1 MGVKGLSSTFFTHLP
16 HQQKWLLHSHLYLP
30 ETLHLVMK
38 QVYPISRTSS
48 LALLWEFQKLETL
61 KKTKYSIDQ
70 SSKKI
75 DNLNTFVML
84 KCSLFCILKITPI
97 FVFAMIQGIISL
109 RAFAP
114 TYFTIFIQGL
124 SLLLF
129 SFINNKSKLNFLSVK
144 GYCVYMINKII
155 HGCW

>member
-1 MGVKGLSSTFFTHLP
+1 
-16 HQQKWLLHSHLYLP
+16 
-30 ETLHLVMK
+30 MK

-75 DNLNTFVML
+75 DNLNTSVML
-84 KCSLFCILKITPI
+84 KRSLFYILKITPI

>member
-1 MGVKGLSSTFFTHLP
+1 
-16 HQQKWLLHSHLYLP
+16 
-30 ETLHLVMK
+30 MK
-38 QVYPISRTSS
+38 QVYPIGRMSS

-84 KCSLFCILKITPI
+84 KPSLFCILKITPI
-97 FVFAMIQGIISL
+97 FVFAMIQGIVSL
-109 RAFAP
+109 WAW
-114 TYFTIFIQGL
+114 IFIQGL

>member
-1 MGVKGLSSTFFTHLP
+1 
-16 HQQKWLLHSHLYLP
+16 
-30 ETLHLVMK
+30 MK

-84 KCSLFCILKITPI
+84 KPSLFCILKITPI
-97 FVFAMIQGIISL
+97 FVFAMIQGIVSL
-109 RAFAP
+109 RAFSP

>member
-1 MGVKGLSSTFFTHLP
+1 
-16 HQQKWLLHSHLYLP
+16 
-30 ETLHLVMK
+30 MK
-38 QVYPISRTSS
+38 QVYPIGRTSS

-84 KCSLFCILKITPI
+84 KHSLFCILKITPI

-114 TYFTIFIQGL
+114 TYCTIFIQGL

>member
-1 MGVKGLSSTFFTHLP
+1 
-16 HQQKWLLHSHLYLP
+16 
-30 ETLHLVMK
+30 MK

-75 DNLNTFVML
+75 DNLNTSVML
-84 KCSLFCILKITPI
+84 KRSLFCILKITPI
-97 FVFAMIQGIISL
+97 FVFAMIQGNISL

>member
-1 MGVKGLSSTFFTHLP
+1 
-16 HQQKWLLHSHLYLP
+16 
-30 ETLHLVMK
+30 MK

-75 DNLNTFVML
+75 DNLNTSVML
-84 KCSLFCILKITPI
+84 KRSLFCILKIMPI

>member
-1 MGVKGLSSTFFTHLP
+1 
-16 HQQKWLLHSHLYLP
+16 
-30 ETLHLVMK
+30 MK

-75 DNLNTFVML
+75 DNLNTPVML
-84 KCSLFCILKITPI
+84 KRSLFCILKITPI

>member
-1 MGVKGLSSTFFTHLP
+1 
-16 HQQKWLLHSHLYLP
+16 
-30 ETLHLVMK
+30 MK

-75 DNLNTFVML
+75 DNLNTSVML
-84 KCSLFCILKITPI
+84 KHSLFCILKITPI
-97 FVFAMIQGIISL
+97 FVFAMIQGIISSQ
-109 RAFAP
+109 AFAP

-129 SFINNKSKLNFLSVK
+129 PFINNKSKLNFLSVK

>member
-1 MGVKGLSSTFFTHLP
+1 
-16 HQQKWLLHSHLYLP
+16 
-30 ETLHLVMK
+30 MK

-75 DNLNTFVML
+75 DNLNTFAML
-84 KCSLFCILKITPI
+84 KRSLFCILKITPI